1 MSNIDAQLRNNIIT
15 IPSLNHPADT
25 ALCNAT
31 AANLLTYGI
40 LIDPEKLHGASTTF
54 LTNLNTAARKLRGAD
69 RTWDTFYP
77 NFPKGVQEADELTL
91 IIQQIAH
98 YWTHGHY
105 TPQQPDDKRDEL
117 PLEEMLTGATRV
129 DVLRDPADAPDLIIQ
144 RINHPTAL
152 PAQDADYFAELAP
165 LITKDDILTIG
176 NATRRARFKE
186 NLGLWHAAVACQPVV
201 EDLDFV
207 VDLINTVDSA
217 DVLLRLI
224 LALYAY
230 PQDVD
235 DVEETADKI
244 ARFKSL
250 DRGTKTRPI
259 SRRVRRAIVNH
270 LPHTVHNKH
279 FPADAFLMRAGLWKR
294 VLSSIHAFDYAKDPQ
309 VKYLLDSLFGNNDYT
324 SLNALADQGLQD
336 PTSTRMAVNALALY
350 APGRLM
356 RNVVAFSVNDFA
368 ATVAAVSECADKVA
382 VTTLVSAVNAVRS
395 AASGGQRYRRI
406 AGGSTALVEDEVR
419 LSGTQAQELEECIV
433 TRGIR
438 PSLAKT
444 PLPDGPVGVR
454 GGEVAVPLSVVGRS
468 ATKTDRRRMV
478 QGERMMLPGSGGVVR
493 FFMHWYDCEESYGGT
508 DLDLGLVLLDED
520 MQVIDTWDYADVH
533 SSSHGTNE
541 IVTFSGDCIAAP
553 CPDGASEFFDVDM
566 PKLMQKYPAARYM
579 VENVRV
585 YSGAANIAAVDNYC
599 GVMRRDKVMSG
610 EVFDA
615 RTVVSGARAS
625 VKSKF
630 VVLLAVDVVTGELVW
645 LDTETG
651 SSELYGRASTDGEA
665 TGLAVGEV
673 LGGSRVSAGELLG
686 WWAGSRVDE
695 SVGVDWDMILGLL

>member
-1 MSNIDAQLRNNIIT
+1 MKNITAQLRNNVII

-25 ALCNAT
+25 TLCDAT

-40 LIDPEKLHGASTTF
+40 LVDPEKLRGASTTF

-77 NFPKGVQEADELTL
+77 NFPKGVQETDELTL
-91 IIQQIAH
+91 IIQQLAH

-129 DVLRDPADAPDLIIQ
+129 DILRDPADASDPIIQ

-165 LITKDDILTIG
+165 LITKDDILNIG
-176 NATRRARFKE
+176 DTTRRARFKE
-186 NLGLWHAAVACQPVV
+186 NVGLWHAAVACQSAV
-201 EDLDFV
+201 EDPDFV

-224 LALYAY
+224 LALYVY
-230 PQDVD
+230 PQDVEEI
-235 DVEETADKI
+235 EETADNI
-244 ARFKSL
+244 ARFKTL
-250 DRGTKTRPI
+250 DRGTKTRPVP
-259 SRRVRRAIVNH
+259 RRVRRAIVNR

-279 FPADAFLMRAGLWKR
+279 FPADALLMRAGLWKR

-336 PTSTRMAVNALALY
+336 STSTCMAVDALALY

-406 AGGSTALVEDEVR
+406 ASGSTALVEDEVR

-493 FFMHWYDCEESYGGT
+493 FFMHWYDCEESYGST

-520 MQVIDTWDYADVH
+520 MQVINTWDYADVH

-566 PKLMQKYPAARYM
+566 PKLVQKYPAARYV

-673 LGGSRVSAGELLG
+673 LGGSRVSVGELLG
-686 WWAGSRVDE
+686 WWAGGRVDE
-695 SVGVDWDMILGLL
+695 SVGVDWDMVMGLL

>member
-224 LALYAY
+224 LALYVY

-395 AASGGQRYRRI
+395 SASGGQRYRRI

-454 GGEVAVPLSVVGRS
+454 GGEVAVPLSIVGRS

-520 MQVIDTWDYADVH
+520 MQVIETWDYANVH

-566 PKLMQKYPAARYM
+566 PKLMQKYPTARYM

-673 LGGSRVSAGELLG
+673 LGGSRVSVGELLG

>member
-224 LALYAY
+224 LALYVY

-454 GGEVAVPLSVVGRS
+454 GGEVAVPLSIVGRS

-520 MQVIDTWDYADVH
+520 MQVIETWDYANVH

-566 PKLMQKYPAARYM
+566 PKLMQKYPTARYM

-673 LGGSRVSAGELLG
+673 LGGSRVSVGELLG

>member
-224 LALYAY
+224 LALYVY

-673 LGGSRVSAGELLG
+673 LGGSRVSVGELLG

-695 SVGVDWDMILGLL
+695 SVGVDWDMVMGLL

>member
-1 MSNIDAQLRNNIIT
+1 MNNIATQLRNNLIA

-25 ALCNAT
+25 TLCDAT

-77 NFPKGVQEADELTL
+77 NFPKGVQETDELTL
-91 IIQQIAH
+91 IIQQLAH

-105 TPQQPDDKRDEL
+105 TPQEPDNKRDEL

-129 DVLRDPADAPDLIIQ
+129 DVLRDPADAPDIIAR

-152 PAQDADYFAELAP
+152 PPQDAEYLAELTS
-165 LITKDDILTIG
+165 LVSKDDILNIG
-176 NATRRARFKE
+176 DTTRRARFKE
-186 NLGLWHAAVACQPVV
+186 NVGLWHVAVACQSAV
-201 EDLDFV
+201 EDPDFV
-207 VDLINTVDSA
+207 VDLVNTVDSA

-224 LALYAY
+224 LALYVY
-230 PQDVD
+230 PQNVEDI
-235 DVEETADKI
+235 EETADNI
-244 ARFKSL
+244 ARFKTL
-250 DRGTKTRPI
+250 DRGTKTQPVP
-259 SRRVRRAIVNH
+259 RRVRRAIVSR

-279 FPADAFLMRAGLWKR
+279 FPADALLMRAGLWKR
-294 VLSSIHAFDYAKDPQ
+294 VLSSIHAFDYARDEQ
-309 VKYLLDSLFGNNDYT
+309 VKYLLDSLFDNNDYT

-336 PTSTRMAVNALALY
+336 SATTRMAVDALALH

-368 ATVAAVSECADKVA
+368 ATVAAVSQCADRVA

-406 AGGSTALVEDEVR
+406 AGGSTSLVEDEVR
-419 LSGTQAQELEECIV
+419 LSDAQAQELEECIV

-438 PSLAKT
+438 PSLTKI
-444 PLPDGPVGVR
+444 PLPEGPVGVR

-493 FFMHWYDCEESYGGT
+493 FFMHWYDCEDSYGGT

-520 MQVIDTWDYADVH
+520 MGVIDTWDYADVH

-541 IVTFSGDCIAAP
+541 TVTFSGDSVRAP
-553 CPDGASEFFDVDM
+553 RPDGASEFFDVDM
-566 PKLMQKYPAARYM
+566 AKLVQEYPSARYM

-585 YSGAANIAAVDNYC
+585 FSGASSISAVDNYC

-615 RTVVSGARAS
+615 RTVVSGACAS
-625 VKSKF
+625 TGSKF

-651 SSELYGRASTDGEA
+651 SAELYGRASTDGEA

-673 LGGSRVSAGELLG
+673 LGGSRVSVGELLG
-686 WWAGSRVDE
+686 WWSGGRVDE
-695 SVGVDWDMILGLL
+695 SVGVDWDMVFGLL

>member
-1 MSNIDAQLRNNIIT
+1 MNNITAQLRNNIIT
-15 IPSLNHPADT
+15 IPSLTRPADT
-25 ALCNAT
+25 TLCNAT

-105 TPQQPDDKRDEL
+105 TPQEPDDKRDEL

-129 DVLRDPADAPDLIIQ
+129 DILRDPADAPDLIIQ

-186 NLGLWHAAVACQPVV
+186 NVGLWHTAVACQPVV
-201 EDLDFV
+201 EDPDFV

-224 LALYAY
+224 LGLYVY

-250 DRGTKTRPI
+250 DRGTKTRPVP
-259 SRRVRRAIVNH
+259 RRVRRAIVNR

-279 FPADAFLMRAGLWKR
+279 FPADALLMRAGLWKR

-336 PTSTRMAVNALALY
+336 STSTRMAVDALALY

-368 ATVAAVSECADKVA
+368 ATVAAVSECADKAA

-444 PLPDGPVGVR
+444 ALPDGPVGVR

-493 FFMHWYDCEESYGGT
+493 FFMHWYDCEDSYGNT

-520 MQVIDTWDYADVH
+520 MQVIETWDYANVH

-566 PKLMQKYPAARYM
+566 PKLMQKYPAARYV

-673 LGGSRVSAGELLG
+673 LGGSRVSVGELLG
-686 WWAGSRVDE
+686 WWAGGRVDE
-695 SVGVDWDMILGLL
+695 SVGVDWDMVMGLL

>member
-224 LALYAY
+224 LALYVY

-294 VLSSIHAFDYAKDPQ
+294 VLSSIHAFDYTKDPQ

-454 GGEVAVPLSVVGRS
+454 GGEVAVPLSIVGRS

-520 MQVIDTWDYADVH
+520 MQVIETWDYANVH

-566 PKLMQKYPAARYM
+566 PKLMQKYPTARYM

-645 LDTETG
+645 LDTETS

-673 LGGSRVSAGELLG
+673 LGGSRVSVGELLG

>member
-1 MSNIDAQLRNNIIT
+1 MNNIDAQLRNNIIT

-25 ALCNAT
+25 TLCNAT

-105 TPQQPDDKRDEL
+105 TLQQPDDKRDEL

-152 PAQDADYFAELAP
+152 PAQDADYFAELVP
-165 LITKDDILTIG
+165 LITKDDVIAIG
-176 NATRRARFKE
+176 NAARRARFKE
-186 NLGLWHAAVACQPVV
+186 NVGLWHTAVACQPVA
-201 EDLDFV
+201 EDPDFV

-224 LALYAY
+224 LALYVY
-230 PQDVD
+230 PQNVD

-250 DRGTKTRPI
+250 DRGTKTRPVP
-259 SRRVRRAIVNH
+259 RRVRRAIVNR
-270 LPHTVHNKH
+270 LPHTVHNNH
-279 FPADAFLMRAGLWKR
+279 FPADALLMRAGLWKR

-336 PTSTRMAVNALALY
+336 STSTRIAVDALALY

-454 GGEVAVPLSVVGRS
+454 GGEVAVPLSIVGRS

-520 MQVIDTWDYADVH
+520 MQVIETWDYANVH

-566 PKLMQKYPAARYM
+566 PKLMQKYPAARYV

-585 YSGAANIAAVDNYC
+585 YSGAVNIAAVDNYC

>member
-224 LALYAY
+224 LALYVY